1 VRFPL
6 IPARPDLR
14 TVSVAAGIFSA
25 LYVALDLNKLY
36 ALRYGADLGTFLQ
49 TVANLT
55 HGSSW
60 NFGEWRP
67 HLEVHDSWILFVL
80 APLIAL
86 APHAETLLVVQVA
99 LVAAAAIVLTL
110 LAREAGVSPQAAIM
124 LGVAYLLTPSAQGL
138 AYDNFSENVFVPVL
152 AFSTALAARRRA
164 LMWTIVGAQLLMAV
178 KEDEIL
184 FVGWLALACVVFWD
198 RRIGE
203 AALALA
209 TLNGAL
215 YFGIERWLG
224 TRPNAPAYA
233 FAVEDVSG
241 KFTLVT
247 LLLAPFAFV
256 PLAIG
261 RWLLLA
267 LPLLFEVVFAQNTP
281 YEASR
286 IGSHY
291 TAPLLA
297 SAAIAAAFGLR
308 RVPGLARAMIP
319 CALIVMLFI
328 FNDTVLRP
336 GRWPYVVDWNA
347 YARAAAV
354 RDTTVPVLLQRRD
367 EGVWAVAAVNPLVR
381 LERRPDPN
389 FVACP
394 AYNTNARAFFSS
406 IGIGRWQGW
415 RLCGGVPIA
424 PGASADGAR

>member
-1 VRFPL
+1 MVRSPVGNA
-6 IPARPDLR
+6 ARSDLR
-14 TVSVAAGIFSA
+14 PAAIAIGAFTATYI
-25 LYVALDLNKLY
+25 ALDFNKLY

-49 TVANLT
+49 TAANLI

-80 APLIAL
+80 APFIAL
-86 APHAETLLVVQVA
+86 APRAETMLVLQVIV
-99 LVAAAAIVLTL
+99 VAAAAIPLVL
-110 LAREAGVSPQAAIM
+110 LARDIGVSPRAANL
-124 LGVAYLLTPSAQGL
+124 LGIAYLLTPSAQGL
-138 AYDNFSENVFVPVL
+138 AYDNFSENVFVPLL
-152 AFSTALAARRRA
+152 AFSTARAARSRSLTWA
-164 LMWTIVGAQLLMAV
+164 LVGTQLLMAV

-184 FVGWLALACVVFWD
+184 FVAWFALACFFFWD
-198 RRIGE
+198 RRLGI
-203 AALALA
+203 ATFALSAL
-209 TLNGAL
+209 NFGS
-215 YFGIERWLG
+215 YFGIERVIG
-224 TRPNAPAYA
+224 THPSTPAYA
-233 FAVEDVSG
+233 LAIEDVSG

-267 LPLLFEVVFAQNTP
+267 LPLLAEVVFAQNVP

-297 SAAIAAAFGLR
+297 CSAMAAAFGLR
-308 RVPGLARAMIP
+308 RAPGFARAMIP
-319 CALIVMLFI
+319 CALIVMLFV
-328 FNDTVLRP
+328 FNDTVVRP
-336 GRWPYVVDWNA
+336 GRWPYIVDWHA
-347 YARAAAV
+347 YARAVAV
-354 RDTTVPVLLQRRD
+354 RNTSVPVLLHRRD
-367 EGVWAVAAVNPLVR
+367 EGAWAVAAVNPRVR

-394 AYNTNARAFFSS
+394 AYNTNAAAFFSS

-415 RLCGGVPIA
+415 TLCGGVPL
-424 PGASADGAR
+424 PP